1 MDYRMYK
8 PTSPIPAN
16 TNVVTLIKQELK
28 SFGITSRT
36 PLRFIAFEADAGT
49 TFTLND
55 ANNKMEVPS
64 TGNFITPFDGERGVQ
79 IYNLTFD
86 SAFEGNIYYIP

>member
-8 PTSPIPAN
+8 PTGSIPAN
-16 TNVVTLIKQELK
+16 TNVVNLIKQDLK
-28 SFGITSRT
+28 TKGIVGKG

-55 ANNKMEVPS
+55 TNNKMEVPS
-64 TGNFITPFDGERGVQ
+64 TGNFITPFDGERGV
-79 IYNLTFD
+79 
-86 SAFEGNIYYIP
+86 